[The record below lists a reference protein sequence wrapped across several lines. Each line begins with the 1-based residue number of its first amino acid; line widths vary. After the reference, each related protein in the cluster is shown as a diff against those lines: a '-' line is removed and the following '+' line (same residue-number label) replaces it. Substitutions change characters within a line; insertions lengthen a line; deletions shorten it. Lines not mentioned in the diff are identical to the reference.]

1 MAEYEMQEMNC
12 QTKTEAHTLSPPR
25 TIRTKQVRTTLQRYC
40 PKRVHLPE
48 VTSKVCY
55 RNWPMNWLTKWD
67 KGKSVKLDGIGTFV
81 PSLALRIDKERKP
94 EKQIAPDEMQ
104 EAS

>member
-1 MAEYEMQEMNC
+1 MAEYEMQEMNLPNKDGSAYSIPALYN
-12 QTKTEAHTLSPPR
+12 TDKRA
-25 TIRTKQVRTTLQRYC
+25 RTTLQRYC

-67 KGKSVKLDGIGTFV
+67 KGN
-81 PSLALRIDKERKP
+81 R
-94 EKQIAPDEMQ
+94 
-104 EAS
+104 